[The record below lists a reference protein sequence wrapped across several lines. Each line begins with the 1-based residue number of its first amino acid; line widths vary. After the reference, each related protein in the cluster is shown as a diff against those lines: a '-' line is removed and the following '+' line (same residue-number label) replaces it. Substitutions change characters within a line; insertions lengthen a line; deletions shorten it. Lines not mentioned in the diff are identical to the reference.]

1 MKSLF
6 FNRIYFTTLVVILT
20 MMVQGVCQEL
30 PPIEVYTPKDYGAE
44 NQNWSISQSDNQY
57 IYVGNNKGL
66 LEFNG
71 AQWNLYPSPN
81 ETIIRSVYALDDM
94 IFTGCY
100 MEFGVWRRNDVGRL
114 KYDSLSAQLN
124 KALIDDEQFWKIF
137 SIDEY
142 VLFQSLNRIYI
153 YSLKDETFNIIDSE
167 IGITKMYEVDGK
179 VYFQSIGEGLF
190 QIDNGRAVLVSNHL
204 ILRDAN
210 IINVYNNGGNLL
222 VQTMESGFYV
232 LEGSVI
238 EKWQIPANELLS
250 KVGVYCSIQLHD
262 GSFALG
268 TISKGLIHLT
278 TDGEANYE
286 INQAKGLSNNTVLAL
301 FEDQENNIWLGLDNG
316 INSVNITSPYRIYTD
331 DKGTLGT
338 VYASIIYQGNLY
350 IGTNQ
355 GLFYKPF
362 LSKESFK
369 FIEGTKGQVWC
380 LKEINNQLFCGHNL
394 GTFIVS
400 GSQVTEISSIDGT
413 WDIKPIPKT
422 NLLLQ
427 GNYNG
432 LNVLENR
439 GGEWR
444 FRNRI
449 EGFQN
454 SSKYFELLDEHTV
467 FVSHE
472 YKGVYRIEVDND
484 YTKAL
489 QVEKD
494 SINKGLNSS
503 IVKYQ
508 DKILYAYRQGV
519 FSYEKQSNV
528 FRRDSV
534 LSQLFPNNKY
544 TSGKLVVTDDQMLWG
559 FSKKNLS
566 FVAKGKLTNDLEVY
580 HISFPSELR
589 KGMTGYESISSLG
602 DSKYLFGSSTG
613 YTIIDLNNIVEKEY
627 EITINT
633 IKNYKLNE
641 SPKLI
646 GSHDNAEFE
655 TKSNNFEFT
664 FSIPEFDKF
673 QEPEYQYRLEGFNN
687 EWSAWSNSPSELF
700 ENLPF
705 GTYAFKVRGRVG
717 DSLTTNTSEY
727 SFVINRP
734 WYLSTIAIILYVIG
748 FIMLALL
755 THFIYNRYYKN
766 QQAKLLLET
775 EREMEM
781 KEMASKQ
788 QFMKLKNEK
797 LEQDVDNKNRE
808 LAIST
813 MSLIKKNEFL
823 HTIKN
828 ELKKSKEDK
837 NVKSVI
843 RIIDRNLNNTD
854 DWTFFEEAFNNADKD
869 FLKKMKA
876 KHPALTPNDLK
887 LCAYL
892 RLNLSSKEIAPLL
905 NISPK
910 SVEVKRYRLRKKMD
924 LPHDASLTNYILE
937 I

>member
-1 MKSLF
+1 
-6 FNRIYFTTLVVILT
+6 
-20 MMVQGVCQEL
+20 MVQGVCQEL

-44 NQNWSISQSDNQY
+44 NQNWAISQSDNQY

-71 AQWNLYPSPN
+71 ALWNLYPSPN
-81 ETIIRSVYALDDM
+81 ETIIRSVYVLDDM
-94 IFTGCY
+94 VFTGCY
-100 MEFGVWRRNDVGRL
+100 MEFGVWRRGALGRL
-114 KYDSLSAQLN
+114 EYESLSAQLN

-137 SIDEY
+137 SIDEW

-153 YSLKDETFNIIDSE
+153 YSLKDKTFNIIDSE
-167 IGITKMYEVDGK
+167 IGITKMYEVDDK
-179 VYFQSIGEGLF
+179 VYFQSIGKGLF

-204 ILRDAN
+204 VLRDAN
-210 IINVYNNGGNLL
+210 IINVYQKEGDLL
-222 VQTMESGFYV
+222 IQTMADGFYV
-232 LEGSVI
+232 LEGS
-238 EKWQIPANELLS
+238 ELKKWEIPANDLLS
-250 KVGVYCSIQLHD
+250 KVSVYCGIQLHD

-278 TDGEANYE
+278 TEGEANYE

-301 FEDQENNIWLGLDNG
+301 FEDQEKNIWLGLDNG

-338 VYASIIYQGNLY
+338 VYASIIYQGDLY

-355 GLFYKPF
+355 GLFFKP
-362 LSKESFK
+362 LQSRESFR
-369 FIEGTKGQVWC
+369 FVEGTKGQVWC
-380 LKEINNQLFCGHNL
+380 LKEIEGQLFCGHNL
-394 GTFIVS
+394 GTFIVK
-400 GSQVTEISSIDGT
+400 QDKVTEISSVDGT

-432 LNVLENR
+432 LNVLEKH
-439 GGEWR
+439 GASWS

-454 SSKYFELLDEHTV
+454 SSKYFELLDAHTV

-472 YKGVYRIEVDND
+472 YKGVYRITVDD
-484 YTKAL
+484 EYRKAL
-489 QVEKD
+489 QVDKD
-494 SINKGLNSS
+494 SIDKGLNSS
-503 IVKYQ
+503 IVKFQ

-519 FSYEKQSNV
+519 FSYNDQSKT
-528 FRRDSV
+528 FQRDSV
-534 LSQLFPNNKY
+534 LSTLFPSNKY

-566 FVAKGKLTNDLEVY
+566 FVSKGKLSNDLEVY
-580 HISFPSELR
+580 HISFPSPLR

-613 YTIIDLNNIVEKEY
+613 YTTINLNNIVEKDY

-633 IKNYKLNE
+633 IKNYRLNE
-641 SPKLI
+641 NPNLI
-646 GSHDNAEFE
+646 RIVDQAEFDN
-655 TKSNNFEFT
+655 KSNNFKFS

-673 QEPEYQYRLEGFNN
+673 QEPEYQYLLEGFNN
-687 EWSAWSNSPSELF
+687 EWSAWSNDPSELF

-705 GTYAFKVRGRVG
+705 GAYTFKVRGRVG
-717 DSLTTNTSEY
+717 DSMTINTSEY
-727 SFVINRP
+727 SFYIERP
-734 WYLSTIAIILYVIG
+734 WYLSTLAIILYAVG

-755 THFIYNRYYKN
+755 THFIYNRYYKK
-766 QQAKLLLET
+766 QQSKLLMET

-797 LEQDVDNKNRE
+797 LEQDVENKNRE

-892 RLNLSSKEIAPLL
+892 RLNLASKEIAPLL